1 MSNNPP
7 VILNAAGFRL
17 TLVSCGDRLA
27 HTVGLVLSD
36 RVVPLLASLE
46 GTPDDDWPPSPP
58 LTTVET
64 PTRSPESQALL
75 LGMAGRSHWSA
86 AIKMVEAA
94 WCMEFE
100 VACRIKEPA
109 AWLGSSYRTMITA
122 VEAGDRAEL
131 MVGDGR
137 VRIAA
142 VGARVHVTPDGLK
155 IGIAPPDGPFPQTV
169 RWNYSI
175 CRVQ

>member
-1 MSNNPP
+1 MPNLSP
-7 VILNAAGFRL
+7 VILSAAGFRL

-27 HTVGLVLSD
+27 HTVGLVLAD

-46 GTPDDDWPPSPP
+46 GASDEDWPPSPP

-64 PTRSPESQALL
+64 PAVSGDTHALL

-86 AIKMVEAA
+86 AIKMEEASR
-94 WCMEFE
+94 CIMFE

-109 AWLGSSYRTMITA
+109 SWLGSSYRTMITA
-122 VEAGDRAEL
+122 VAAGDHAELMAGDR
-131 MVGDGR
+131 R

-142 VGARVHVTPDGLK
+142 EGAHLHVTPEGLK
-155 IGIAPPDGPFPQTV
+155 IGVAPSGGPFPQTI
-169 RWNYSI
+169 RWSYSI
-175 CRVQ
+175 CRLP